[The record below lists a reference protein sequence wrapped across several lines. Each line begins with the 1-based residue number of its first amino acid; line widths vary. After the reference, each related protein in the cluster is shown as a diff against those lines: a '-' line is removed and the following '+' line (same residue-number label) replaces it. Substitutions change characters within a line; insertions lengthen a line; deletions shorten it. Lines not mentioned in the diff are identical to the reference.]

1 LFAILNPP
9 CLTKHYRVGLT
20 ATVATVA
27 AATAIIIVAGIR
39 IHARL
44 GIEIAK
50 LTQDILVLLHIADL
64 RLRVRQLGTK
74 LIQILGLD
82 QITRQLVL
90 LNDSSLD
97 LTAAILHLRS
107 QLIEGKLVSITVL
120 KNLLL
125 GRAIAREDI
134 TLNLRKIIRNDR
146 GAVTETAIAEE
157 TTAVESQEEQED
169 QDNPEEAR
177 ATPRIMTVV
186 ILKSLHHKNIA
197 QFCHFSVLLIKIL
210 FQLNS
215 WPPY

>member
-1 LFAILNPP
+1 MLVKAL
-9 CLTKHYRVGLT
+9 RGDSVAT
-20 ATVATVA
+20 ATVAATAAITA
-27 AATAIIIVAGIR
+27 AAVVIVAGIG
-39 IHARL
+39 IHTRL
-44 GIEIAK
+44 GIEITK

-74 LIQILGLD
+74 FIQILGLD
-82 QITRQLVL
+82 QITCQLIL
-90 LNDSSLD
+90 LNDGRLD
-97 LTAAILHLRS
+97 VAAARLHLGA

-157 TTAVESQEEQED
+157 TTAIESQEEEED
-169 QDNPEEAR
+169 QDNPEEAS
-177 ATPRIMTVV
+177 ATPRIMTIV
-186 ILKSLHHKNIA
+186 ILKRAFIIRTSLSSAIV
-197 QFCHFSVLLIKIL
+197 SVLLIKIL

>member
-1 LFAILNPP
+1 MLVKAL
-9 CLTKHYRVGLT
+9 RGDSVAT
-20 ATVATVA
+20 ATVAATAAITA
-27 AATAIIIVAGIR
+27 AAVVIVAGIG

-44 GIEIAK
+44 GIEITK

-82 QITRQLVL
+82 QITCQLIL
-90 LNDSSLD
+90 LNDGRLD
-97 LTAAILHLRS
+97 VAAARLHLGA

-146 GAVTETAIAEE
+146 GAITETAIAEE
-157 TTAVESQEEQED
+157 TTAIESQEEQED
-169 QDNPEEAR
+169 QDNPEEAS
-177 ATPRIMTVV
+177 ATPRIMT
-186 ILKSLHHKNIA
+186 I
-197 QFCHFSVLLIKIL
+197 VLLIKIL

>member
-1 LFAILNPP
+1 MLVKAL
-9 CLTKHYRVGLT
+9 RGDSVAT
-20 ATVATVA
+20 ATVAATAAITA
-27 AATAIIIVAGIR
+27 AAVVIVAGIG

-44 GIEIAK
+44 GIEITK

-82 QITRQLVL
+82 QITCQLIL
-90 LNDSSLD
+90 LDDGRLD
-97 LTAAILHLRS
+97 VAAARLHLGT

-146 GAVTETAIAEE
+146 GAITETAIAEE
-157 TTAVESQEEQED
+157 TTAIESQEEQED
-169 QDNPEEAR
+169 QDNPEEAS
-177 ATPRIMTVV
+177 ATSRIMTIV
-186 ILKSLHHKNIA
+186 ILESLHHKNIA
-197 QFCHFSVLLIKIL
+197 QFCHC
-210 FQLNS
+210 
-215 WPPY
+215 

>member
-1 LFAILNPP
+1 MLVKAL
-9 CLTKHYRVGLT
+9 RGDSV
-20 ATVATVA
+20 ATATVA
-27 AATAIIIVAGIR
+27 AAAAITAAAVVIVAGIG

-44 GIEIAK
+44 GIEITK

-82 QITRQLVL
+82 QITCQLIL
-90 LNDSSLD
+90 LDDGRLD
-97 LTAAILHLRS
+97 VAAARLHLGT

-157 TTAVESQEEQED
+157 TTAIESQEEQED
-169 QDNPEEAR
+169 QDNPEEASATLYLR
-177 ATPRIMTVV
+177 AR
-186 ILKSLHHKNIA
+186 LA
-197 QFCHFSVLLIKIL
+197 
-210 FQLNS
+210 
-215 WPPY
+215 

>member
-1 LFAILNPP
+1 MLVKAL
-9 CLTKHYRVGLT
+9 RGDSVAT
-20 ATVATVA
+20 ATVAATAAITA
-27 AATAIIIVAGIR
+27 AAVVIVAGIG

-44 GIEIAK
+44 GIEITK

-82 QITRQLVL
+82 QITCQLIL
-90 LNDSSLD
+90 LNDSRLD
-97 LTAAILHLRS
+97 VAAARLHLGT

-146 GAVTETAIAEE
+146 GAITETAIAEE
-157 TTAVESQEEQED
+157 TTAIESQEEEED
-169 QDNPEEAR
+169 QDNLEEAS
-177 ATPRIMTVV
+177 ATPRITTIV
-186 ILKSLHHKNIA
+186 IIESLHHKNIA
-197 QFCHFSVLLIKIL
+197 QFCHC
-210 FQLNS
+210 
-215 WPPY
+215 

>member
-1 LFAILNPP
+1 MLVKAL
-9 CLTKHYRVGLT
+9 RGDSV
-20 ATVATVA
+20 ATATVA
-27 AATAIIIVAGIR
+27 AAAAITAAAVVIVAGIG

-44 GIEIAK
+44 GIEITK

-82 QITRQLVL
+82 QITCQLIL
-90 LNDSSLD
+90 LDDGRLD
-97 LTAAILHLRS
+97 VAAARLHLGT

-157 TTAVESQEEQED
+157 TTAIESQEEQED
-169 QDNPEEAR
+169 QDNPEEAS
-177 ATPRIMTVV
+177 ATLCIMTIV
-186 ILKSLHHKNIA
+186 ILESLHHKNIA
-197 QFCHFSVLLIKIL
+197 QFCHC
-210 FQLNS
+210 
-215 WPPY
+215 